1 MPHKQKPT
9 QGRYGR
15 EWHDGKTPD
24 GFTVNG
30 WRQITK
36 GGYIR
41 FCQGKRYHEK
51 FKNWVGL
58 WVFAEADDCWG
69 VNVNV
74 WPDEPWKDHRT
85 VLHCTNESDW
95 LAADPKVAGVA
106 SCKTRTVTSCMKG

>member
-15 EWHDGKTPD
+15 EWHDGKAPD

-30 WRQITK
+30 WRRIAK

-51 FKNWVGL
+51 FKEWAGL
-58 WVFAEADDCWG
+58 WVFAEVEDGWG
-69 VNVNV
+69 VDVIV
-74 WPDEPWKDHRT
+74 WPDEPWKDRRT
-85 VLHCTNESDW
+85 VLYCTNESDW
-95 LAADPKVAGVA
+95 LAEHQNTATTGEG
-106 SCKTRTVTSCMKG
+106 SCT